1 MMRKI
6 VIGMCAAALALALL
20 AWGGSR
26 LMKALSPAFV
36 SRLPV
41 TQVKRSD
48 VTITVTAK
56 GELAGGHTEIL
67 GAPMTGGGEMAITY
81 LREPGETVAAGD
93 VVVKFDTTEQ
103 EYKLKEAEAD
113 LAETEQQV
121 IQTKADNQAKE
132 EETRY
137 ALLQAK
143 TDVRTAELEARRNP
157 ILADIA
163 ARENTLALEAAQDHL
178 RQLEH
183 DAANR
188 QATSAAAVAIQEAA
202 RNKAKM
208 KAETARQN
216 IENMVLKA
224 KAGGYVSV
232 MPNTNV
238 NIFMSGM
245 QFPTLQL
252 GDTVR
257 AGMTVAQIP
266 DLKNWEVTASIGELD
281 RGHLSVG
288 QKVQVAIVA
297 LPGKSFNGTV
307 KDIGGT
313 LGAFWDRHFDCKI
326 ALEEVSPG
334 MRPGMSSNIVITTG
348 TLPNSLWLPSQAL
361 FESDGRTFVYLETPS
376 GFTPHDVKLVRRSES
391 QVVLTGLREGQVV
404 AMANPS
410 QESQNAQGNPQTKG
424 SAMKALSR

>member
-6 VIGMCAAALALALL
+6 VIGACAAALALALL

-26 LMKALSPAFV
+26 LMKALSPASV

-41 TQVKRSD
+41 TQVKRGD
-48 VTITVTAK
+48 VTITVSAK
-56 GELAGGHTEIL
+56 GELAGGHTEML

-157 ILADIA
+157 ILADIV
-163 ARENTLALEAAQDHL
+163 ARENNLALEAAKDHL

-245 QFPTLQL
+245 QFPTLQV

-410 QESQNAQGNPQTKG
+410 QESQSSQTNAQTKG